1 MRRRRPSCILY
12 AALGVASLSVA
23 NYNCS
28 PPSAAPNAKIKG
40 LVFTG
45 PANPP
50 LEESMFSSMAAMGGN
65 YVALVPEATVYR
77 QSLELR
83 YDFANQ
89 WYGEK
94 TDAILQGIR
103 FARCAN
109 LKVMLKP
116 HLAVGWDLSGWE
128 PPELDVQDPASRAAY
143 GESMHKYIAT
153 QTDKSIGKG
162 NWRGQFDVK
171 NEEEWPLFAKNYR
184 DFILEYARL
193 AEAHAVE
200 LFCIGTEM
208 KRIALRRPHFWR
220 SLIRDVR
227 RVYTGRLVYAA
238 NWDSFDKIAF
248 WDQLDYIGIDTYF
261 PVSDAK
267 TPTVEEIE
275 QGWKEH
281 VKRIEALQDRFARP
295 VLFTEW
301 GYEDEDFAGM
311 QPWIMGRVR
320 SPDGS
325 SSLNRMGQ
333 ANAYE
338 GMFRSVWNEPWLHG
352 VFVWRWSPRS
362 GEGDHPTYSPRD
374 KEAAEVLTRWFGQE

>member
-1 MRRRRPSCILY
+1 
-12 AALGVASLSVA
+12 
-23 NYNCS
+23 
-28 PPSAAPNAKIKG
+28 
-40 LVFTG
+40 
-45 PANPP
+45 
-50 LEESMFSSMAAMGGN
+50 MFSSMAAVAGN
-65 YVALVPEATVYR
+65 FVALVPEATVYR

-83 YDFANQ
+83 YDFPNQ

-94 TDAILQGIR
+94 TDASVQGIR
-103 FARCAN
+103 LARRAN

-143 GESMHKYIAT
+143 SESVRKYIAT
-153 QTDKSIGKG
+153 QTDKSIGEG

-171 NEEEWPLFAKNYR
+171 NEEDWPLFARNYR
-184 DFILEYARL
+184 DFILDYARL

-208 KRIALRRPHFWR
+208 KRIALRRPNYWR

-227 RVYTGRLVYAA
+227 RVYTGQLVYAA
-238 NWDSFDKIAF
+238 NWDSYDKIEF
-248 WDQLDYIGIDTYF
+248 WDKLDYIGIDAYF
-261 PVSDAK
+261 PVSDAR
-267 TPTVEEIE
+267 TPTAEQIE

-281 VKRIEALQDRFARP
+281 MKRIDALQDRFVRP
-295 VLFTEW
+295 VVFTEW

-320 SPDGS
+320 SPEGS
-325 SSLNRMGQ
+325 SSPNRTGQ
-333 ANAYE
+333 ASAYE
-338 GMFRSVWNEPWLHG
+338 GMFRSIWNEPWLHG
-352 VFVWRWSPRS
+352 VFVWRWFPRS
-362 GEGDHPTYSPRD
+362 GVGAQPTYSPRD